1 MLRGDPK
8 EQAEHAMIVDL
19 MRNDLGRLARVG
31 TVSVRDL
38 MRVERFSD
46 LSHLVSTIQCQTRPE
61 VGLRDVFAA
70 TFPPGSVTGAPK
82 PPPERI
88 SLSHSGLANSL
99 NMLVLV
105 TGSGKRSAVARWR
118 EGESLPVAYLECAA
132 GVDVLLDEDAW
143 YN

>member
-1 MLRGDPK
+1 MIHEAWLKQGQVPPDQVHWIPAESGPVQGADSYEKVVREAIPFDLVLLGMGEDGHTASLFPGHKQDP
-8 EQAEHAMIVDL
+8 D
-19 MRNDLGRLARVG
+19 RLV
-31 TVSVRDL
+31 V
-38 MRVERFSD
+38 
-46 LSHLVSTIQCQTRPE
+46 
-61 VGLRDVFAA
+61 
-70 TFPPGSVTGAPK
+70 SVTGAPK